1 MPKDTKKFINPL
13 LRSSQD
19 SAPSVPST
27 PGTPG
32 TPTLS
37 KPESVVTA
45 VSPAQRTTDEETQQS
60 PSSESDISSSQELS
74 QTDSRTGPKLS
85 SINEPSAISAP
96 STLPVEPVEPV
107 AFVAATDPLA
117 PSPVAPSRTEVLPPT
132 KDATTKR
139 TRTSAPSSRPGRE
152 EKIDEPVETSSFT
165 HDDVPAAYSSATAAS
180 VRQENT
186 ANKGTGTRESFTEV
200 SRQKETTMPRQTRQ
214 IAKEAAAPIETVL
227 MRSID
232 QNEEDEPKAAPR
244 RRRGAPPFEA
254 THERITLWIDKQLKQ
269 DFEDLAY
276 DRNLSKTRLL
286 DEAMAELLKKYG
298 IR

>member
-27 PGTPG
+27 PGTS
-32 TPTLS
+32 TPS
-37 KPESVVTA
+37 KPEPVVTA
-45 VSPAQRTTDEETQQS
+45 VSPAQRTTDEETRES
-60 PSSESDISSSQELS
+60 LSSESDISSSQELS
-74 QTDSRTGPKLS
+74 QTDSGTEPKPSSVSELS
-85 SINEPSAISAP
+85 AVAAP
-96 STLPVEPVEPV
+96 STLPVEPV
-107 AFVAATDPLA
+107 AFVASAAPLES
-117 PSPVAPSRTEVLPPT
+117 SPFAPSRAEALPAA
-132 KDATTKR
+132 KDMTTKR
-139 TRTSAPSSRPGRE
+139 TRTPAPSSRPVRE
-152 EKIDEPVETSSFT
+152 EKIDEPAETSSFT
-165 HDDVPAAYSSATAAS
+165 RDDVPAAYSSSTAVSA
-180 VRQENT
+180 RQENT
-186 ANKGTGTRESFTEV
+186 ANKGTGTKESFTEV

-214 IAKEAAAPIETVL
+214 SAKEAAAPIETVL

-232 QNEEDEPKAAPR
+232 QNEEDEPKVAPR
-244 RRRGAPPFEA
+244 RRRGVQPFEA